1 MKLNET
7 RLAVAADLAK
17 KLEKLHSAARIACS
31 SLECRKM
38 TFQQVKDDPG
48 KAALRIRLMNDFYEL
63 MRSEFFDCCDLAADL
78 VQSLE
83 SGTKCALVPADPKQ
97 TPTGSGAD
105 PAGNAGRC

>member
-7 RLAVAADLAK
+7 RLAVAAELEK
-17 KLEKLHSAARIACS
+17 KLGKLHSAARIACS
-31 SLECRKM
+31 SPECWKM

-48 KAALRIRLMNDFYEL
+48 KAALRIRVMNDFYKL
-63 MRSEFFDCCDLAADL
+63 MLSEFFDCCDLATDL